1 MDEEIR
7 YQGTSCHYMLYNM
20 TASILNTRCAA
31 CALKSAWDAAGGATL
46 MGGCGADGTGD
57 GQV

>member
-1 MDEEIR
+1 
-7 YQGTSCHYMLYNM
+7 MLYNM

-57 GQV
+57 G